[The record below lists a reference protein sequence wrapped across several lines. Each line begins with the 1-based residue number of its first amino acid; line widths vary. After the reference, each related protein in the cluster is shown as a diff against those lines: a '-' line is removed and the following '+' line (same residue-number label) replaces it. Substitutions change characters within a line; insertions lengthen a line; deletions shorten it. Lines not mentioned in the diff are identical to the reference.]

1 MNEKCSTLMNTFE
14 VLNESFYTF
23 EWYVILLLEGFL
35 PTYLPN
41 LDFFSNLELTLIILC
56 IQRYLKIC

>member
-1 MNEKCSTLMNTFE
+1 MDVFNNMNEKSSTLMNTFE

-41 LDFFSNLELTLIILC
+41 LDFFFLIWS
-56 IQRYLKIC
+56 